1 MINNEHFERLF
12 KQNEKV
18 IKLLAAI
25 AIQDKNF
32 REQIQLLSDVGL
44 SSVEISEII
53 GKDVNTIRVTKTL
66 MKQKNG
72 KKK

>member
-1 MINNEHFERLF
+1 MMNNEHFERLF

-32 REQIQLLSDVGL
+32 REQIQLLSDVRL